1 MRLQRSNEKVFAG
14 VLGGFA
20 EYLGWDK
27 TLVRIGY
34 AAITLFTAFIS
45 GILLYIVA
53 AIVMPDSDN
62 L

>member
-1 MRLQRSNEKVFAG
+1 MNITKSNEKVLSG

-34 AAITLFTAFIS
+34 AAITLFTAFMP

-53 AIVMPDSDN
+53 AIVMPEEQ
-62 L
+62 

>member
-1 MRLQRSNEKVFAG
+1 MKLHCSHEKIFAG

-34 AAITLFTAFIS
+34 AAITLFTAFVP

-53 AIVMPDSDN
+53 AIVMPDSEDF
-62 L
+62 

>member
-1 MRLQRSNEKVFAG
+1 MKLQRSSEKVFAG

-27 TLVRIGY
+27 TLVRVGY
-34 AAITLFTAFIS
+34 AAVTLFTAFIP

-53 AIVMPDSDN
+53 AVVMPDGDN

>member
-1 MRLQRSNEKVFAG
+1 MKLTRSKDKVFAG

-34 AAITLFTAFIS
+34 AAVTIFTAFVP
-45 GILLYIVA
+45 GVILYFVA
-53 AIVMPDSDN
+53 AVVMPDD
-62 L
+62 